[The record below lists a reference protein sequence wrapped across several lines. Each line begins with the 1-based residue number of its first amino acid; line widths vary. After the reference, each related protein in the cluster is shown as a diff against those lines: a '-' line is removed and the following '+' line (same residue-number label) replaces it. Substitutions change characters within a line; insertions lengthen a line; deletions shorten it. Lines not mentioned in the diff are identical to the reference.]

1 MEPFSVFL
9 PVYNEEAILVSS
21 TERLVM
27 RLEALGTPHE
37 VWIGSNGSTDGTV
50 ELGEEMA
57 RRHPQVRFFQLPRRG
72 PGAALRTALGRMGQE
87 FVVCL
92 DMDLSVG
99 PEFVPTALESL
110 ERCDIVVGAKKLGV
124 ENRSLPRRL
133 GSDVFIALSK
143 KLLGLPFDDYSI
155 GAKGYRR
162 SVLLRYEKAID
173 DWTFY
178 VQRVLYEAHRDGLRI
193 EQVPVRCDDERRSRF
208 NLLNEGFYRCG
219 RLLQLW
225 TTRLR
230 SRELPRCLPEGRS

>member
-1 MEPFSVFL
+1 MQPFCVFL
-9 PVYNEEAILVSS
+9 PVYNEEPILVPN
-21 TERLVM
+21 TERLLLY
-27 RLEALGTPHE
+27 LEGLENPHE

-50 ELGEEMA
+50 ELGKELE
-57 RRHPQVRFFQLPRRG
+57 RRHPQVRFFHLPRRG

-99 PEFVPTALESL
+99 PDFVGTALESL

-143 KLLGLPFDDYSI
+143 RLLGLPLDDYSI

-162 SVLLRYEKAID
+162 SVLLRYEKVMD

-178 VQRVLYEAHRDGLRI
+178 VQRILYEASRDGLQI
-193 EQVPVRCDDERRSRF
+193 EQVPVRCDDERASQF
-208 NLLNEGFYRCG
+208 NLLQEGLYRFGCLLRLWFGG
-219 RLLQLW
+219 RG
-225 TTRLR
+225 
-230 SRELPRCLPEGRS
+230 SR